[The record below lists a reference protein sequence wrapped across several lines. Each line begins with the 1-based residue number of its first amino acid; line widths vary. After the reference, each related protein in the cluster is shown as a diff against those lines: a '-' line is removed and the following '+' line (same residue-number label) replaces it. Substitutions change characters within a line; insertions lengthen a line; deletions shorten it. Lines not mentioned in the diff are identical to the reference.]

1 LALRLVA
8 ARDRLGLIDDATRR
22 RVVAARH
29 AFAAG
34 LPEDFQGA
42 VEFFDP
48 ERYNAAMPVEEN
60 ILFGTIL
67 SGESDALERVH
78 AAIGE
83 VLDELDLRAL
93 VITVGLDYPVGTGG
107 SRLLPAQRQQVAIG
121 RAVLKRPVLLALDEA
136 TAVLDPAAEA
146 TILDALRQ
154 EFAGRSI
161 LAALSRPDAARG
173 FDRVVVI
180 DRGRLKEDGD
190 YQTLSRRDGSLAP
203 LLAAE

>member
-1 LALRLVA
+1 
-8 ARDRLGLIDDATRR
+8 
-22 RVVAARH
+22 
-29 AFAAG
+29 
-34 LPEDFQGA
+34 
-42 VEFFDP
+42 
-48 ERYNAAMPVEEN
+48 MPVEEN